1 MQSHLN
7 ISFQKLW
14 NYFLIT
20 ILWQDPVNI
29 SAQWKLVLYRSILQS
44 VKKLLKEIMTF
55 IFSPLNNIIQGFFL
69 SLGRVYSTVYLYA
82 NYPTKTD
89 CKQKV
94 QEFQQ

>member
-55 IFSPLNNIIQGFFL
+55 IFSPLNNIIQGFFFVSWE
-69 SLGRVYSTVYLYA
+69 SLFHCLPLCQLPY
-82 NYPTKTD
+82 KD
-89 CKQKV
+89 
-94 QEFQQ
+94 

>member
-29 SAQWKLVLYRSILQS
+29 SAQWKLVLYSSILQS

-55 IFSPLNNIIQGFFL
+55 IFSPLNNIIQVVFFVSWE
-69 SLGRVYSTVYLYA
+69 SLFHCLPLCQLPY
-82 NYPTKTD
+82 KD
-89 CKQKV
+89 
-94 QEFQQ
+94 

>member
-55 IFSPLNNIIQGFFL
+55 IFSPLNNIIQGVFFVSWEIL
-69 SLGRVYSTVYLYA
+69 FHCLPLCQLPY
-82 NYPTKTD
+82 KD
-89 CKQKV
+89 
-94 QEFQQ
+94 